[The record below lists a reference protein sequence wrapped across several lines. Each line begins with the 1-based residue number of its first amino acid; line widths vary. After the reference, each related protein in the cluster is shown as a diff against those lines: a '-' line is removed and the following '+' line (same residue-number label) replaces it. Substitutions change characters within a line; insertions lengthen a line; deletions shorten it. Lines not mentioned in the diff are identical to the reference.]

1 MQKRFICF
9 LIIDVFS
16 FYFSLYLAYLSRDI
30 IGEIFNVP
38 YFNESF
44 FYYLKLYPAILLF
57 IGSFLINNLYFSKRF
72 FWEELR
78 IIFKA
83 LTVYTLL
90 LFSFLSL
97 AKISINY
104 SRLLFVI
111 HIIYLFLLV
120 PFFRYLCAKILHTAG
135 VLEEVGF
142 IGGKDSLESFK
153 KEIERNF
160 YLGFKL
166 SEKNSSNIVFIS
178 SKENWESFLLNNQLK
193 YKKIYIYDDNE
204 IFIIRKFRILYQ
216 VGKEHPL
223 LEFENRLKDIK
234 SIFVKRVFD
243 LTLSIIFLPFFLILI
258 FIIGLLIKIDSK
270 GPIFF
275 VQKRV
280 GKNGKLFN
288 CYKFRTMYIN
298 SDKILEDYLS
308 KNEDAKKEW
317 ETYRKLKSYDPRIT
331 KIGKFLRKSSLDEL
345 PQIINVLKGEMSL
358 VGPRP
363 ALKEEIEL
371 IYKELK
377 YFYYEVSPGITGLWQ
392 ISGRN
397 KLTFKDRVEL
407 DTLYVINW
415 SLWLDIVILIK
426 TIKVVILREGSY

>member
-1 MQKRFICF
+1 MQKRFIFF
-9 LIIDVFS
+9 LLIDVFS

-30 IGEIFNVP
+30 IGQIFKVP

-83 LTVYTLL
+83 LIVYALL

-104 SRLLFVI
+104 SRLLFII
-111 HIIYLFLLV
+111 HIIYLFLFV
-120 PFFRYLCAKILHTAG
+120 PFFRYLCAKILYKVG
-135 VLEEVGF
+135 VLEEVSF
-142 IGGKDSLESFK
+142 IGEKDSLESFK
-153 KEIERNF
+153 KEIEKNF

-166 SEKNSSNIVFIS
+166 SEKSSNIVFIS
-178 SKENWESFLLNNQLK
+178 SKEDWESFLLNNQLK

-204 IFIIRKFRILYQ
+204 TFIIRKFRILYQ
-216 VGKEHPL
+216 VGKEHPV
-223 LEFENRLKDIK
+223 LEFENKLKDIK
-234 SIFVKRVFD
+234 SIFVKRAFD
-243 LTLSIIFLPFFLILI
+243 LTLSIIFLPFFLILL

-288 CYKFRTMYIN
+288 CYKFRTMYVD

-308 KNEDAKKEW
+308 KNEEAKKEW

-363 ALKEEIEL
+363 ALEEEIEL